1 MTELFRF
8 LNDRLTL
15 HLKWLDTPIRNE
27 MES

>member
-15 HLKWLDTPIRNE
+15 LLNWLDTPIRNE